1 MKNSIS
7 FAVVLDD
14 RSTMKDG
21 RHPVKARITLNRQ
34 PRRFGLPFVHPA
46 SPTTP
51 PELSFVASATK
62 EEFAQIMAAKSGRP
76 AAIRKAWERE
86 LDQYKLFVEEVGADK
101 FTFEHLNPKAD
112 FYKKAEVKESP
123 IKGLISALE
132 LKRKTTSKPGT
143 ASYYRDCI
151 SAVRRFEFAR
161 KKGFAGPYPTAKG
174 SKGEKPWDRE
184 VQEIPFEVVTADW
197 LKLFIEK
204 SGMSKGGGTAAALRG
219 IRAAWNEAE
228 SAGLVSREN
237 YPFRSQAGSK
247 GTAIPRGKSR
257 KTAITREQVRRLEG
271 YTPATTTEE
280 IALNLWLFSFFAN
293 GMNMA
298 DIIQLKV
305 ADLQGDSFEFTREK
319 TKDSS
324 GERVTV
330 KITPVLRVLMGK
342 LHTPN
347 PEGMF
352 LDTSVIASS
361 RPSTQAGKSAD
372 LKKDELKRAI
382 VGKVTKAIK
391 QVAANVGI
399 NQPVN
404 FYSARHSFAMTLYRG
419 GVNLNVIAALLG
431 HRSIETTVK
440 YLGSITQEEITDAY
454 EALL

>member
-1 MKNSIS
+1 MKNTIT
-7 FAVVLDD
+7 LDLALD
-14 RSTMKDG
+14 LRRPLKNG
-21 RHPVKARITLNRQ
+21 EYPVRVRITIGKPRYFKIPFTHPTQ
-34 PRRFGLPFVHPA
+34 PDAPANLSLVTSVSRDRFAG
-46 SPTTP
+46 
-51 PELSFVASATK
+51 
-62 EEFAQIMAAKSGRP
+62 IMAAKSGRP
-76 AAIRKAWERE
+76 AAIRAAWERE
-86 LDQYKLFVEEVGADK
+86 LEFYRLYIEEVGTDK
-101 FTFEHLNPKAD
+101 FSWEHLNPKAEIH
-112 FYKKAEVKESP
+112 KKPEVKESP

-132 LKRKTTSKPGT
+132 VKRKTASKPGT

-161 KKGFAGPYPTAKG
+161 RNGFAGPYPTAKG

-184 VQEIPFEVVTADW
+184 IQEIPFEVVTADW

-228 SAGLVSREN
+228 SAGLVNREN

-257 KTAITREQVRRLEG
+257 KTAITRDEVRRLEG
-271 YTPATTTEE
+271 YTPTTPTEE
-280 IALNLWLFSFFAN
+280 MALNLWLFSFFAN

-298 DIIQLKV
+298 DMLNLKA

-330 KITPVLRVLMGK
+330 KITPVLRELIGK

-352 LDTSVIASS
+352 LDTSVIVSS